1 MTQEVKYFI
10 DPRQYKIFF
19 VWDGIRV
26 YFNLRLLAIGRYPP
40 YHVFLYTR
48 AGHKFDFTKKWAWL
62 RAKEPDNLKRVKM
75 VPLNPSNKHLL
86 QHFFV
91 KLV

>member
-26 YFNLRLLAIGRYPP
+26 YFNMRLLTIGRYPP

-48 AGHKFDFTKKWAWL
+48 AGHRFDFTAKWAWL

-86 QHFFV
+86 QLFSV

>member
-1 MTQEVKYFI
+1 MQEVKYFI
-10 DPRQYKIFF
+10 DHRQYKIFF

-26 YFNLRLLAIGRYPP
+26 YFNMRLLTIGRYPP

-48 AGHKFDFTKKWAWL
+48 AGHRFEFTKDLARM

-86 QHFFV
+86 QLFSV
-91 KLV
+91 KLI

>member
-26 YFNLRLLAIGRYPP
+26 YFNMRLLTIGRYPP

-48 AGHKFDFTKKWAWL
+48 AGHRFDFTEKLAWM
-62 RAKEPDNLKRVKM
+62 RAKEPDNLKRVQYT
-75 VPLNPSNKHLL
+75 PITADNKHLL
-86 QHFFV
+86 SHFYV